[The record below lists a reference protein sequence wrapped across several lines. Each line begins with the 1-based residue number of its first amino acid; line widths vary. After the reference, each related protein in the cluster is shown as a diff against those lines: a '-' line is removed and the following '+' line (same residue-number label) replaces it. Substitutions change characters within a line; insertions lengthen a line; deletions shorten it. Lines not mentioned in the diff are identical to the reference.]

1 MLRVTSEA
9 LEAWRESHMGD
20 FLRLI
25 PTSFIR
31 LGLVTRARKEMPG
44 INCHRSGSVE
54 ASGLIFR
61 LKKRKEHPFSDTE
74 GGSLRLW
81 RSDHHS
87 KVGLGFTNVVG
98 SPLAVSEGGES
109 EEEEEEEEDED
120 EEEEEEEEEG
130 GDTEMI
136 LIAMW
141 VTLTMPEGFGYI
153 TDSTVTEETLR
164 RLRDEYGIPN
174 KKQGEVSLPEE
185 SRKILQRIKDKK
197 YNPLGRGG
205 DPFNQYL
212 VHQILKISAPSH
224 GYQASD
230 LFQIVHSV
238 TKLTLPH
245 SPRLIEVKKE
255 EGSKQWSV
263 PVRIPK
269 LPIPSIFS
277 AKLSVLE
284 LETWL
289 GHGQGKGPL
298 KAFNIPAFKEKEP
311 PTFSEEEPWW
321 ALVAILCNS
330 ECYGQGFKCFLTLEQ
345 LVVYFKEELHVF
357 KRMRVDVEAHLKH
370 TELALVHLSTEKQMV
385 EETQAGMAEQVLRW
399 KLDLEK
405 EVIRST
411 CCAYERNELR
421 KQLMTKEREMEAA

>member
-1 MLRVTSEA
+1 MS
-9 LEAWRESHMGD
+9 D
-20 FLRLI
+20 
-25 PTSFIR
+25 
-31 LGLVTRARKEMPG
+31 
-44 INCHRSGSVE
+44 GSD
-54 ASGLIFR
+54 S
-61 LKKRKEHPFSDTE
+61 
-74 GGSLRLW
+74 GSLRLR

-98 SPLAVSEGGES
+98 TPLAVSEGGES
-109 EEEEEEEEDED
+109 NEEEEEEED
-120 EEEEEEEEEG
+120 EEEEEEEEVG
-130 GDTEMI
+130 GTEMI

-141 VTLTMPEGFGYI
+141 VTWTMPEGFRYV

-164 RLRDEYGIPN
+164 RLRDNKMGFAVPN
-174 KKQGEVSLPEE
+174 TKGKDGDWKSEWIVIEGKWGQDCFIAGESNWKKQGDVSLPEE

-269 LPIPSIFS
+269 LPILSIFS
-277 AKLSVLE
+277 AKLSILE

-289 GHGQGKGPL
+289 GHGQASSILDKGKGPL

-311 PTFSEEEPWW
+311 PTFSEEEVVEAFRSICPGRGLLFLVSDSRFRGEGNGGRISRVDPERVLFGHSSSAQE
-321 ALVAILCNS
+321 ALVDFDLSLIHGWDWERILA
-330 ECYGQGFKCFLTLEQ
+330 T
-345 LVVYFKEELHVF
+345 
-357 KRMRVDVEAHLKH
+357 
-370 TELALVHLSTEKQMV
+370 
-385 EETQAGMAEQVLRW
+385 AE
-399 KLDLEK
+399 
-405 EVIRST
+405 
-411 CCAYERNELR
+411 
-421 KQLMTKEREMEAA
+421 EMEAKAAALDPNLIPANNMTSSNWHSKGDANANKGVGEKGGQSRGGPEGSWCRGSGAR